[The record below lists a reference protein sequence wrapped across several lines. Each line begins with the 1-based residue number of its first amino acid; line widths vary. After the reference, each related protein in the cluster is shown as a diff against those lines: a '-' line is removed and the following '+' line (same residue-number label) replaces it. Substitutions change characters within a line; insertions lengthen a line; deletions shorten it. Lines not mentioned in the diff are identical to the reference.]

1 MSDDREGKG
10 APAPR
15 AIDSARAD
23 VVVLGEVLVEL
34 SSTEPLREGASLR
47 LGFSGDALNV
57 AAAAAAAEART
68 VLVARIP
75 DDELGDDLVRRIAA
89 LGIDISQLHRVAGQ
103 HGLYLTH
110 ADPDGERHF
119 LYARSG
125 SVGSSLEPADL
136 DHDLLVEARVVVA
149 SGVACAVSG
158 SAASAVIAAA
168 ELATT
173 FVYDPNVRPR
183 LTTPEA
189 ARALLR
195 RLAPLAAVVTPSW
208 PTEARLLLDTDVAD
222 PDVALE
228 ALWQLGPAA
237 VVLTCGVDG
246 ALVRD
251 GSGVVS
257 VPGVPASRVIDQT
270 GAGDCFTGTL
280 AARLA
285 LGDPLVEAVRL
296 GTAAASLSVG
306 GQGGLGFVPTL
317 EQTRVALS
325 TAPTPTSGRA
335 RS

>member
-1 MSDDREGKG
+1 MSDDRQSPSAL
-10 APAPR
+10 APTTVDP
-15 AIDSARAD
+15 ARAD

-57 AAAAAAAEART
+57 AAAAAAAGART
-68 VLVARIP
+68 TLVARIP
-75 DDELGDDLVRRIAA
+75 DDELGDDLVRRIAS
-89 LGIDISQLHRVAGQ
+89 LGIDTRQLRRVAGQ

-125 SVGSSLEPADL
+125 SVGSSLAPADL
-136 DHDLLVEARVVVA
+136 NHDLLAGAGVVVA

-158 SAASAVIAAA
+158 SAASAVLAAA
-168 ELATT
+168 ELAPT
-173 FVYDPNVRPR
+173 FVYDPNLRPR
-183 LTTPEA
+183 LTTPDA

-208 PTEARLLLDTDVAD
+208 PTEARLLLGTDVAD
-222 PDVALE
+222 PGAALD
-228 ALWQLGPAA
+228 ALWRLGPAA
-237 VVLTCGVDG
+237 VVMTRGADG

-251 GSGVVS
+251 DSGVIA
-257 VPGVPASRVIDQT
+257 VPGVPALNVVDQT

-325 TAPTPTSGRA
+325 NAPSPTPGRA
-335 RS
+335 